1 MPLQIIAGGS
11 GAGKS
16 YTVYQELIDASIA
29 HPERTFLVIVPEQFT
44 MQTQKDLVQMHPRH
58 GLLNLDVLSFNR
70 LAWRVFEEVGGNQY
84 PVLDD
89 LGKTLIL
96 QKVIGEQTKHLSVLG
111 GTLKKTGSVEE
122 MKSLISE
129 LLQYRVSPED
139 LADWREILPA
149 RNSLLTHKLEDV
161 RTVYG
166 AFMDTLKGSYVTTEE
181 VPERLCQ
188 VLGKS
193 AFVRNAEI
201 VLDGFTGFTPVQLQ
215 VVRELMRLG
224 ASVRVIVTAGAGTDL
239 ARPQSPQHLFYMSS
253 EMIRSLYQIA
263 REDGCEILPVRRISG
278 NEGRFGENPP
288 LQFLEKNL
296 FRYGSRI
303 YENEQDRIR
312 ILVGRDP
319 REEIAFAA
327 GEISRLVREEGYR
340 YRDFAIIT
348 GDLEHYGREAARQLA
363 SSGIPHFLDQKRSL
377 LPNPVVEF
385 IRAAVDMVLRGFT
398 YDSVF
403 RLLRSGLAGF
413 TPEETDQMENY
424 CLAVGVRGWKQY
436 TARWVRLPKYLKP
449 EEIEPLNVLRQ
460 RFVEQF
466 EAFTEGMRM
475 RNGTMRHR
483 TEVLYRL
490 LEAQQIQQKAAAME
504 QRFTDSGEYA
514 AAREYAQIYPLVIT
528 LLDRMVE
535 SLGPEKMSMTAFSQI
550 LEAGLAELRVGLVP
564 PGEDQVMIGDIERTR
579 LKHIRVLFF
588 AGVNEGIVPRAS
600 AGDGILSASD
610 RTVLEQQKIELA
622 PKGRTLMY
630 RQRFYLYLAMTKP
643 RDRLYLSC
651 SETGLDGSSLMPSY
665 LIAVIRK
672 MYPALRAETYAE
684 VSAPGKFETPE
695 GIRNACIEGIR
706 MAGPDDREVSWL
718 DEKRFRTLLSA
729 VTRFPALAGLD
740 GTGAEHSTDHRDAA
754 PALEAVSYPG
764 AIPEAEQTAGTQFL
778 LHLLAAAGMHRPEE
792 GITPGTARA
801 LYGAALVNSATRLE
815 RYAACAFSQFARY
828 GLRLDEREEYEFT
841 PADMGTILH
850 GALELFAKDLQAQ
863 HLNWAELP
871 DQVREEMA
879 DRALYQLTGDYG
891 NTILQ
896 STVRSQYQITRIR
909 HILQRTVWALQEQ
922 LRRSSFVPADAE
934 AGFQMADQPT
944 MQINLSGDT
953 KLRLRGKIDRIDLCE
968 QDGKKYVRIIDYKTG
983 TTSLDLAE
991 LYYGLQ
997 IQLPLYMNAAQE
1009 MSGAEPAGI
1018 YYYNISDPLIEADA
1032 DDPDAVRKAFLKQ
1045 LRMDGIS
1052 RNEDDILKLLDA
1064 TTAAPGTAEV
1074 IHVSRK
1080 KDGTLDSR
1088 SHVAAAA
1095 QFSDIQEFTTG
1106 KIRAIGE
1113 QIMAGGT
1120 KVSPYLLGTKK
1131 ACEWCP
1137 YRPVCGFDERI
1148 PGYRFRRL
1156 KTMTADEALAK
1167 MAEEVPGK
1175 MSDEVSGKMSDEV
1188 PGK

>member
-1 MPLQIIAGGS
+1 MSLQIIAGGS

-16 YTVYQELIDASIA
+16 YTIYQELIEASIA
-29 HPERTFLVIVPEQFT
+29 HPERTYLVIVPEQFT

-70 LAWRVFEEVGGNQY
+70 LAWRVFEEVGGNQE

-96 QKVIGEQTKHLSVLG
+96 QKVIGEQTRHLSVLG

-129 LLQYRVSPED
+129 LLQYRVRPED
-139 LADWREILPA
+139 LADWQEILPA
-149 RNSLLTHKLEDV
+149 RNSLLTHKLDDV

-166 AFMDTLKGSYVTTEE
+166 AFMDTLRGSYVTTEE

-215 VVRELMRLG
+215 VVKELLRLCS
-224 ASVRVIVTAGAGTDL
+224 AVRVIVTAGAGTDL
-239 ARPQSPQHLFYMSS
+239 TRPQSPQHLFYMSS
-253 EMIRSLYQIA
+253 EMVRSLYQIA
-263 REDGCEILPVRRISG
+263 REVGCEILPVRRISG
-278 NEGRFGENPP
+278 EKGRFGENPP

-340 YRDFAIIT
+340 YRDFAVIT
-348 GDLEHYGREAARQLA
+348 GDLEHYGREAARQLTSA
-363 SSGIPHFLDQKRSL
+363 GIPYFLDQKRSL

-436 TARWVRLPKYLKP
+436 TERWIRLPKYLKP
-449 EEIEPLNVLRQ
+449 EEIESLNMLRQ
-460 RFVEQF
+460 RFVEQYG
-466 EAFTEGMRM
+466 AFTEGMRM
-475 RNGTMRHR
+475 RGGTMRHR

-550 LEAGLAELRVGLVP
+550 LEAGLAELRVGLIP

-579 LKHIRVLFF
+579 LKHIKVLFF

-622 PKGRTLMY
+622 PKGRTLVY

-643 RDRLYLSC
+643 GDRLYLSC

-672 MYPALRAETYAE
+672 MYPALRTETYAE
-684 VSAPGKFETPE
+684 VPSVVKLETPE
-695 GIRNACIEGIR
+695 GIRNACLEGIR
-706 MAGPDDREVSWL
+706 NAGSEEILTADADLPGQMASAGMLQEQEAAEAADQKQDNVYRNQSNTDRER
-718 DEKRFRTLLSA
+718 RFRTLLTA
-729 VTRFPALAGLD
+729 VTHFPVLAGLD
-740 GTGAEHSTDHRDAA
+740 GLSA
-754 PALEAVSYPG
+754 
-764 AIPEAEQTAGTQFL
+764 QFL
-778 LHLLAAAGMHRPEE
+778 LRLLDAAGMHRPEE

-850 GALELFAKDLQAQ
+850 GALELFAKELQAQ

-871 DQVREEMA
+871 DQVREDMA
-879 DRALYQLTGDYG
+879 DRALYQLTADYG

-934 AGFQMADQPT
+934 AGFQMADLPT
-944 MQINLSGDT
+944 MQVDLSGNI

-968 QDGKKYVRIIDYKTG
+968 KDGKKYVRIIDYKTG
-983 TTSLDLAE
+983 ATSLDLTE

-1009 MSGAEPAGI
+1009 MTGAEPAGI

-1032 DDPDAVRKAFLKQ
+1032 EDPDAVRKAFLKQ

-1064 TTAAPGTAEV
+1064 TTAAPGAAEV

-1088 SHVAAAA
+1088 SHVAAAS
-1095 QFSDIQEFTTG
+1095 QFSDIQQFTTG

-1120 KVSPYLLGTKK
+1120 EVSPYLLGTKK

-1137 YRPVCGFDERI
+1137 YRSVCGFDERI
-1148 PGYRFRRL
+1148 PGYRFRRM
-1156 KTMTADEALAK
+1156 KTLTADEALERMK
-1167 MAEEVPGK
+1167 
-1175 MSDEVSGKMSDEV
+1175 DEKKE
-1188 PGK
+1188 